1 MNGRKFSFQK
11 NAPRSL
17 NVAKFV
23 PRPSNAKDIRW
34 QPVLLTVAITSLIKS
49 NFSNLSRVL
58 IKKYAKMSDRPEFTN
73 VTRKNIALL
82 ATGISSSFLL
92 PNETKPLK
100 RFSLCTHCICL
111 LIAISSNEMLMKSSF
126 TLTRSSLASSVKI
139 ESDCWLNPYGTLA
152 LLLAC
157 HALKVL
163 NVGKRL
169 EKVLRNQLYAFLLL
183 QLNIRTNFL
192 TLAP

>member
-82 ATGISSSFLL
+82 ATLRRSFFRTKLNL
-92 PNETKPLK
+92 ETFFAMYPLYMSPYSHFIERNADEK
-100 RFSLCTHCICL
+100 FFHLNTFFFS
-111 LIAISSNEMLMKSSF
+111 
-126 TLTRSSLASSVKI
+126 
-139 ESDCWLNPYGTLA
+139 
-152 LLLAC
+152 
-157 HALKVL
+157 
-163 NVGKRL
+163 
-169 EKVLRNQLYAFLLL
+169 QLG
-183 QLNIRTNFL
+183 QNRK
-192 TLAP
+192 